1 MVIRRKS
8 SLDKINYELMGQQSF
23 FGRDNLSFKTVNLP
37 RSQRYDNF
45 CNKFRLRILVNNL
58 HLSLPII
65 IINNI

>member
-1 MVIRRKS
+1 MVIWRKS

-37 RSQRYDNF
+37 RSQRYDNL
-45 CNKFRLRILVNNL
+45 CNKFRLRILVSNL

-65 IINNI
+65 ILNNI

>member
-23 FGRDNLSFKTVNLP
+23 FGRDNLSFKTVNLA
-37 RSQRYDNF
+37 RSQRYDNL

-58 HLSLPII
+58 YLSLPII

>member
-1 MVIRRKS
+1 MVIRKKS

-37 RSQRYDNF
+37 RSQRYDNL

>member
-1 MVIRRKS
+1 MVIWRKS

-37 RSQRYDNF
+37 RSQRYDNL

-65 IINNI
+65 ILNNI